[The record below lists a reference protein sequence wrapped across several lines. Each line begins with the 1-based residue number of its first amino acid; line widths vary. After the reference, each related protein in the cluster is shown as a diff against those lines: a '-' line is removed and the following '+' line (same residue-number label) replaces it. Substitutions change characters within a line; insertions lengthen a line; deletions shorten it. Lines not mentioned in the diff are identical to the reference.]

1 MRRPAGLTLYLALTR
16 KVRGA
21 GVALAAP
28 DLPPRPS
35 GPLIWMQVPDA
46 TLLPAAA
53 ELLRRL
59 GDDRPGVALLLTAPD
74 GGPGLPRRILRQ
86 PLPAPTTKALAAFLD
101 HWHPDAAAQIGGPI
115 DPLLLHGAA
124 TEGLPLVL
132 VQPAVPTRPALRLI
146 PGLGR
151 RALSEAARILVP
163 DGGVARVLR
172 RLGGTAAQIETVGR
186 LEEGSTA
193 LACNEAERESM
204 AHVLHVRPVWL
215 AAALPEAEVAAVADA
230 HRAAL
235 RLAHRLLLI
244 VVPEDPAQG
253 PAFAT
258 QLAAAGDW
266 RVALR
271 SAEQEVDEETEVYVA
286 DTEGELGLWYRMAP
300 ITYLGGSLTGSGS
313 LRPPYEPATLGSA
326 IIHGPRTGAHAGAF
340 ASLAEA
346 RAVREIRADADLG
359 EAVGDLLSPDR
370 AALLAHNAWAVTSS
384 GAEVTGRVAHLL
396 LQALDTRR
404 GKP

>member
-1 MRRPAGLTLYLALTR
+1 MRRPVGLALYLAITR
-16 KVRGA
+16 KARGA
-21 GVALAAP
+21 GVALPAP
-28 DLPPRPS
+28 DRPARPT
-35 GPLIWMQVPDA
+35 GPLIWLQVPDLA
-46 TLLPAAA
+46 LLPAAA

-59 GDDRPGVALLLTAPD
+59 GEDRPGVGFLLTAPE
-74 GGPGLPRRILRQ
+74 GGPALPRRTLRQ
-86 PLPAPTTKALAAFLD
+86 PPPPQTTTGLTAFLD

-115 DPLLLHGAA
+115 DPLLLHRAA
-124 TEGLPLVL
+124 AEGRPVVL
-132 VQPAVPTRPALRLI
+132 VQPAVPAPPALRLV
-146 PGLGR
+146 PGLAR

-163 DGGVARVLR
+163 DASAGRALR

-186 LEEGSTA
+186 LEEGSAA

-215 AAALPEAEVAAVADA
+215 AAALPEAEIAAVADA

-235 RLAHRLLLI
+235 RLAHRLLLV
-244 VVPEDPAQG
+244 VVPDDSAQG

-258 QLAAAGDW
+258 ALGKAGDW

-286 DTEGELGLWYRMAP
+286 DTEGELGLWYRLAP
-300 ITYLGGSLTGSGS
+300 ITYLGGSLTGAGC
-313 LRPPYEPATLGSA
+313 LRPPYEPAALGSA

-346 RAVREIRADADLG
+346 RAVREIRAAADLG

-384 GAEVTGRVAHLL
+384 GAEVTDRVARLL
-396 LQALDTRR
+396 LQALDARR
-404 GKP
+404 GRS